1 MNLKLTKEQFEFLK
15 IWISEDVELQEKNP
29 TLGKPAFK
37 LLKSINRKLMTQ
49 ALKKQ

>member
-1 MNLKLTKEQFEFLK
+1 MKELTKKELKFLQ